1 MTPKKKKEDL
11 LKVGAKTKY
20 KEEYNEQVEKLCRLG
35 AKDSEIADFFNVC
48 EATLNNWK
56 NDFPKFLESLK
67 KGKDVFDNDLI
78 ENALKNRALGY
89 SHPETKV
96 FMFDGVPVEHE
107 VVKHYPPDTTA
118 LIYWTKNRNPSRWR
132 DKQEVEQTNI
142 EAINI
147 PKFKDA

>member
-20 KEEYNEQVEKLCRLG
+20 KEEFNDQVEKLCRLG
-35 AKDSEIADFFNVC
+35 AKDSEIADFFDVT
-48 EATLNNWK
+48 ETTINNWK
-56 NDFPKFLESLK
+56 HDHPLFLESLK

-96 FMFDGVPVEHE
+96 FMHDGVPVEHE

-132 DKQEVEQTNI
+132 DKQEIEQTNI
-142 EAINI
+142 EKLEI
-147 PKFKDA
+147 PKFGER